1 MPNSQILV
9 VIVVAIV
16 MGWFAFGILFNLRRG
31 NALLRW
37 MQAGLPLI
45 GERTTFRWL
54 GSSVAEL
61 VIQKALNPIRRQ
73 EVVVVLSPRDVPWLW
88 LIALLRGRRDTLILR
103 AHLSSSPR
111 PDLELADP
119 HSWTGR
125 QALKEAA
132 ERGWEKRDLTTGRFQ
147 GMQLMAPRGTLNL
160 AEKTVEDLSA
170 HLDAIS
176 GSYSRLSL
184 RRSTPNLVLHIPF
197 PDRRHPDAA
206 IFFREYVSLARQVSG
221 QKENS

>member
-125 QALKEAA
+125 QALKEAS
-132 ERGWEKRDLTTGRFQ
+132 ERGWEKRDLTDGRFQ
-147 GMQLMAPRGTLNL
+147 GMQLMAPKGTLNL
-160 AEKTVEDLSA
+160 AEKTVEDLSP
-170 HLDAIS
+170 HLDVIS

-197 PDRRHPDAA
+197 PDHRHPDSKD
-206 IFFREYVSLARQVSG
+206 FFREYQSLARQVSG
-221 QKENS
+221 QKEN